1 MKEGTVL
8 KSRTPEPGEMKD
20 INRYTRREYGPEEV
34 YAFSLALC
42 DNEIDRDFER
52 FSTEALEKLQELFLG
67 KTCIFDHE
75 QKSANQTARIYR
87 TALRRDPER
96 RTRAGEAYVQLTARA
111 YLPRTPGNQEVIE
124 LIDSGILKEVSVSC
138 SVKRSVCG
146 LCGKEQCGHEK
157 GKEYPEGVG
166 HRVLCDPTDAY
177 ECSFVAV
184 PAQREAG
191 VTKSFREGEL
201 EGLLSGE
208 VTKAQADRLT
218 VERCVPAA
226 GKGPVGR
233 RLPGEPDPG
242 RAAVQRPA
250 PAGGAGGGDEVR
262 GPGAL
267 AGGAVPVGKDLRT
280 HGPAGAALK
289 APAGAGDQ
297 PGPRGRGPGIPN
309 LRRRKKDGSSV

>member
-52 FSTEALEKLQELFLG
+52 FSTEALEKLRELFLG

-75 QKSANQTARIYR
+75 QKSINQTARIYR

-201 EGLLSGE
+201 ESL
-208 VTKAQADRLT
+208 
-218 VERCVPAA
+218 
-226 GKGPVGR
+226 
-233 RLPGEPDPG
+233 
-242 RAAVQRPA
+242 
-250 PAGGAGGGDEVR
+250 
-262 GPGAL
+262 L
-267 AGGAVPVGKDLRT
+267 AGIL
-280 HGPAGAALK
+280 
-289 APAGAGDQ
+289 Q
-297 PGPRGRGPGIPN
+297 
-309 LRRRKKDGSSV
+309 

>member
-1 MKEGTVL
+1 M
-8 KSRTPEPGEMKD
+8 
-20 INRYTRREYGPEEV
+20 

-75 QKSANQTARIYR
+75 QKSINQTARIYR
-87 TALRRDPER
+87 TALRRDPGAQDPGGGGLCAAHR
-96 RTRAGEAYVQLTARA
+96 QGLPAPDPGE
-111 YLPRTPGNQEVIE
+111 PEVIE

-208 VTKAQADRLT
+208 VTKAQADRLRQAWGQLREKARWGDAYRESLT
-218 VERCVPAA
+218 RDVLRYSALLQPEVPAA
-226 GKGPVGR
+226 VMKSAAQGLSLEELSLLGKTYER
-233 RLPGEPDPG
+233 MAQRALPLKPQLAPETSPG
-242 RAAVQRPA
+242 LAEE
-250 PAGGAGGGDEVR
+250 DR
-262 GPGAL
+262 GF
-267 AGGAVPVGKDLRT
+267 
-280 HGPAGAALK
+280 
-289 APAGAGDQ
+289 Q
-297 PGPRGRGPGIPN
+297 I
-309 LRRRKKDGSSV
+309 